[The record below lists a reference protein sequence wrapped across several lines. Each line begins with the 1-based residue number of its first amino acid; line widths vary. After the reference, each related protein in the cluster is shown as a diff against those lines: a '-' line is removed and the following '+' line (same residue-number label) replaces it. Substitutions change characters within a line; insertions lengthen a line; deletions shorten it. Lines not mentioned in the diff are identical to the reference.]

1 MLLQNNFVFKRL
13 SCSFKHVKSWVRNV
27 LLPGP
32 LANFGLTQLPLRI
45 TPEIPQNKPIATPQH
60 TNRPLLDRQVD
71 ARCQEQ
77 LPLVPSSSLHLLA
90 RYAPL
95 HTPPPHRKANITQLA
110 DVTKAIKSIISDG
123 NVETEL
129 APAYEKYNEEQFT
142 TTKLPGGSTEI
153 LVSPYNSLG
162 DGRYYDVETQS
173 SFDFDH
179 ATQKASAVQ
188 SYVVESQ
195 HEDLV

>member
-1 MLLQNNFVFKRL
+1 V
-13 SCSFKHVKSWVRNV
+13 
-27 LLPGP
+27 
-32 LANFGLTQLPLRI
+32 
-45 TPEIPQNKPIATPQH
+45 
-60 TNRPLLDRQVD
+60 
-71 ARCQEQ
+71 
-77 LPLVPSSSLHLLA
+77 
-90 RYAPL
+90 RYAR
-95 HTPPPHRKANITQLA
+95 TRAPPPYHDANTAQLA
-110 DVTKAIKSIISDG
+110 DVTKAIKSILGDD
-123 NVETEL
+123 NVETDL
-129 APAYEKYNEEQFT
+129 GPAYEKYNEAQFT

>member
-1 MLLQNNFVFKRL
+1 MA
-13 SCSFKHVKSWVRNV
+13 HSWS
-27 LLPGP
+27 
-32 LANFGLTQLPLRI
+32 LR
-45 TPEIPQNKPIATPQH
+45 
-60 TNRPLLDRQVD
+60 
-71 ARCQEQ
+71 
-77 LPLVPSSSLHLLA
+77 LLA
-90 RYAPL
+90 RCAVL
-95 HTPPPHRKANITQLA
+95 RAPPPECNANATQLA
-110 DVTKAIKSIISDG
+110 DVTKAIKSILGDG
-123 NVETEL
+123 NVESEL

-179 ATQKASAVQ
+179 STQKASAVQ

>member
-1 MLLQNNFVFKRL
+1 MA
-13 SCSFKHVKSWVRNV
+13 HSWS
-27 LLPGP
+27 
-32 LANFGLTQLPLRI
+32 LR
-45 TPEIPQNKPIATPQH
+45 
-60 TNRPLLDRQVD
+60 
-71 ARCQEQ
+71 
-77 LPLVPSSSLHLLA
+77 LLA
-90 RYAPL
+90 RCAVL
-95 HTPPPHRKANITQLA
+95 RAPPPECNANATQLA
-110 DVTKAIKSIISDG
+110 DVTKAIKSILGDG
-123 NVETEL
+123 NVESEL

-142 TTKLPGGSTEI
+142 TTKLSGGSTEI

-179 ATQKASAVQ
+179 STQKASAVQ

>member
-1 MLLQNNFVFKRL
+1 VP
-13 SCSFKHVKSWVRNV
+13 V
-27 LLPGP
+27 P
-32 LANFGLTQLPLRI
+32 LDRQLGFLRI
-45 TPEIPQNKPIATPQH
+45 TPEHPQTIPLHVNNTSTGPHIYPKPAKCQQH
-60 TNRPLLDRQVD
+60 QLSTLL
-71 ARCQEQ
+71 
-77 LPLVPSSSLHLLA
+77 LSPHLLA
-90 RYAPL
+90 RYGVLRA
-95 HTPPPHRKANITQLA
+95 PPPHCTANTAQLA
-110 DVTKAIKSIISDG
+110 DVTKAIKSV
-123 NVETEL
+123 VENQDVEAEL

-188 SYVVESQ
+188 SYVAESQ